1 LFLLWVPLVILW
13 TRKRLRVVAFLAAL
27 FTGGA
32 VFLIVD
38 ARLDLYDLFS
48 ADRASQDAHDGS
60 LSFWP
65 GRITVELKPFSVMI
79 SL

>member
-1 LFLLWVPLVILW
+1 MFLLRVPLVILW
-13 TRKRLRVVAFLAAL
+13 TRKRLRVVAFLATL
-27 FTGGA
+27 FAGGT
-32 VFLIVD
+32 VFLVVD
-38 ARLDLYDLFS
+38 ARLDIYDLFS
-48 ADRASQDAHDGS
+48 ADRASQGAHDGS

>member
-1 LFLLWVPLVILW
+1 MPLVIL
-13 TRKRLRVVAFLAAL
+13 TARKRLRVVAFLAAL
-27 FTGGA
+27 LAGGA

-38 ARLDLYDLFS
+38 ARLDLYDLFP
-48 ADRASQDAHDGS
+48 ADRASQGAHDGS

-65 GRITVELKPFSVMI
+65 GRITVELKPFNVMI